1 MRCYE
6 KQGALIVCKLL
17 SQSPRVHCSN
27 NTVPRVNQSS
37 WWLAHRKTLFVKR
50 NVDHRTT
57 TVTKYVISKSHQRNY
72 VGTVTPKADFEI
84 GLKPRE
90 IQNEVST

>member
-1 MRCYE
+1 MCCYE

-27 NTVPRVNQSS
+27 NTAPRVNQSS
-37 WWLAHRKTLFVKR
+37 WWPAHRKSLFANR

-57 TVTKYVISKSHQRNY
+57 IVTKYVIRSHQRNY
-72 VGTVTPKADFEI
+72 VGTVTRKADFEI
-84 GLKPRE
+84 GLKP
-90 IQNEVST
+90 